1 MRITPVLLKATATLG
16 VATAAIVGAN
26 VSSNP
31 VALAQ
36 ACQALSVVDGAG
48 TEVTK
53 TVSPPGVLF
62 IDSNWNTDFSVP
74 SGVSYRYFEVTF
86 TPESGESYD
95 VDVNL
100 KYSDDSIDQ
109 AYSVRDRVF
118 TENEAVS
125 IQAES
130 RASSTPYQ
138 INLRVGGLNASGNT
152 YTASVRGCR

>member
-1 MRITPVLLKATATLG
+1 MKFTPVGFGAAATLG
-16 VATAAIVGAN
+16 ATAAVMVGAM

-31 VALAQ
+31 AAMAQ
-36 ACQALSVVDGAG
+36 ACQALPVVDGEG

-53 TVSPPGVLF
+53 TVSPPGVLLV
-62 IDSNWNTDFSVP
+62 DSNWNTDFSVP

-86 TPESGESYD
+86 TPESGENYD

-100 KYSDDSIDQ
+100 KYSDESTDQ
-109 AYSVRDRVF
+109 AYRVRDRVF
-118 TENEAVS
+118 AEDEAVS
-125 IQAES
+125 IRAES
-130 RASSTPYQ
+130 RANSTPYQ